1 MIMVNKEKWPIN
13 LLSKVYEDVSDKK
26 LEEYQ
31 ELFDSDTEG
40 YNDIRAT
47 LYYALNTLPYKR
59 GAALIMY
66 FEKNLTLNEIS
77 EEFGV
82 SSERARQIFERGVD
96 TLKEKFEFDVLTSGI
111 RSYYMEWLST
121 ERDIGIDIGSVK
133 TLLEV
138 KDNGFDKVFQKRIK
152 LISSVSLMDM
162 YDNNEIS
169 ARLLNCLSRNDMKTV
184 GDVIK
189 RTPSEIRSIKNLGE
203 KGYKE
208 LAIFLKRQGLE
219 LAEEEPNNSG
229 N

>member
-1 MIMVNKEKWPIN
+1 MIMANKEKWPIN

-82 SSERARQIFERGVD
+82 SPERARQIFERGVD
-96 TLKEKFEFDVLTSGI
+96 ALKEKFEFDVLTSGI

-138 KDNGFDKVFQKRIK
+138 KENGFDKVFQKRIK

-169 ARLLNCLSRNDMKTV
+169 ARLLNCLSRNDMKTI

>member
-1 MIMVNKEKWPIN
+1 MNMVNKGKWPIN

-59 GAALIMY
+59 SAALIMY

-82 SSERARQIFERGVD
+82 SPERARQIFERGVD
-96 TLKEKFEFDVLTSGI
+96 ALKEKFEFDVLTSGI

-138 KDNGFDKVFQKRIK
+138 KENGFDKVFQKRIK

-169 ARLLNCLSRNDMKTV
+169 ARLLNCLSRNDMKTI

-189 RTPSEIRSIKNLGE
+189 RTPSKIRSIKNLGE